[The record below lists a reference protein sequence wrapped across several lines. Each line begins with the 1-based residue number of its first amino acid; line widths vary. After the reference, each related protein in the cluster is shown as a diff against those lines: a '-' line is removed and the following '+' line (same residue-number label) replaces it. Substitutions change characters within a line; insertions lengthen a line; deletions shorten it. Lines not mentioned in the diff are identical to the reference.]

1 MNINAKLLNISEY
14 IPAMLFN
21 RITCDDKAELSSSK
35 LRFNINETHNII
47 HYINRQKEKTQTFI
61 TVNAEKAFDKIQQ
74 QFLITQ

>member
-47 HYINRQKEKTQTFI
+47 HYINRQKEKT
-61 TVNAEKAFDKIQQ
+61 
-74 QFLITQ
+74 